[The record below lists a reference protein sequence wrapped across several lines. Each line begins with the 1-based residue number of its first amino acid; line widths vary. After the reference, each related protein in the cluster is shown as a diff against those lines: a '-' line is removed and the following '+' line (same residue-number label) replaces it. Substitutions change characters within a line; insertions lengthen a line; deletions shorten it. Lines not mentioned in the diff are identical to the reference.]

1 MLYHLLVVSS
11 QLAPTTPVAAGTI
24 NLNLA
29 GCGSTKGCYRT
40 PPGCGVNDCDAVATW
55 TPLPDADTGQSY
67 VMFEMQSSNRWMALG
82 FSADESMVR
91 ALVTTKRR
99 ITANIFSGIHH
110 KIASVD

>member
-91 ALVTTKRR
+91 ALVTTS
-99 ITANIFSGIHH
+99 I
-110 KIASVD
+110 V